1 MKYKI
6 LVIDDDKSIRFIV
19 SNFLKKE
26 FDVYTEKSCMSGL
39 AHLQNK
45 STPDVIILDLIL
57 PNESG
62 YDFIKI
68 IKQSNFFKSIP
79 ILVLSA
85 KENSVEK
92 VKCLKLGADD
102 YIVKLFN
109 SEELLLRTLSL
120 FKRAKLI

>member
-45 STPDVIILDLIL
+45 STPDVIILDLVL

-79 ILVLSA
+79 IIVLSA
-85 KENSVEK
+85 KENSVDK
-92 VKCLKLGADD
+92 LKCFGMGVNDYLVKP
-102 YIVKLFN
+102 FN
-109 SEELLLRTLSL
+109 PEELRYRI
-120 FKRAKLI
+120 KNLIK